1 MISNLYG
8 RIIRINSNDFKHF
21 SPYNLC
27 VHSGCVIAY
36 YKYPSSTTS
45 GVFATYTM
53 KTNEECGALCTSQN
67 NCKGYGHNSVTLACY
82 VSAND
87 DPTPDT
93 YSWSFYTKMC
103 LKGILVQAAN
113 KECSIIFEGI
123 NSSATTYEQSYNY
136 LKYVYGCNSVFYI
149 NFTCALWVFLI
160 RLKSKRFLALLHF
173 HM

>member
-36 YKYPSSTTS
+36 YKYPSSATS
-45 GVFATYTM
+45 GVFATYTR
-53 KTNEECGALCTSQN
+53 KTNEECGALCSSQN

-87 DPTPDT
+87 DPSPDT
-93 YSWSFYTKMC
+93 YSWSFYAKMC
-103 LKGILVQAAN
+103 LKGILVQAVQTKN
-113 KECSIIFEGI
+113 VPLC
-123 NSSATTYEQSYNY
+123 
-136 LKYVYGCNSVFYI
+136 LRV
-149 NFTCALWVFLI
+149 
-160 RLKSKRFLALLHF
+160 
-173 HM
+173 